1 MSSFLDDFEKY
12 TMPKQEKADNN
23 ANGIQGMSFQD
34 VKDYFDAMQEKM
46 RNDMK
51 KEMLEYMKN
60 ASTQKET
67 KETNVEKE
75 KEKEGTENA
84 SSSNL

>member
-12 TMPKQEKADNN
+12 TMPKQEKA
-23 ANGIQGMSFQD
+23 AEPNGIQGMSFQD

-60 ASTQKET
+60 ASVQEQS
-67 KETNVEKE
+67 KETNVE

>member
-12 TMPKQEKADNN
+12 TMPKQEKAAENTS
-23 ANGIQGMSFQD
+23 GIQGMSFQD

-46 RNDMK
+46 RNDMN

-60 ASTQKET
+60 ASVQEQVN
-67 KETNVEKE
+67 NVEKE
-75 KEKEGTENA
+75 KEGNNNA
-84 SSSNL
+84 GSSDL

>member
-23 ANGIQGMSFQD
+23 ASGIQGMSFQD

-60 ASTQKET
+60 ASTQEQGN
-67 KETNVEKE
+67 NVEKE